1 MRMAS
6 LFLLLFSFT
15 KNGVS
20 VIIVSIIKE
29 AFNMAKR
36 TVKDLDV
43 AGKRVIVRCDFNV
56 PRKDGKITN
65 DNRIIQA
72 LPTIKYLVE
81 NNAKIILMS
90 HLGKVKTEEDK
101 AKNDLRCVADRL
113 AELVDTKVTFVTVTR
128 GAELEDAVAALQDG
142 EIVVMQNTRYEK
154 GESKNDPELAK
165 YWASL
170 GDLFVEDAFGS
181 VHRAHASTAC
191 IPSILPNALGFLVE
205 KEVEMLG
212 AAVDTPKRPF
222 VAIIGG
228 AKVSDK
234 IAVVDNLLKK
244 ADKVLIGGGMAY
256 TFLKA
261 KGCNIGK
268 SLVEEDKVELAKE
281 YLAKA
286 EGKLVLPVDN
296 VCADAFAED
305 ANTMIADNGNIPDDY
320 MGLDIGPK
328 SIELYRKE
336 LEGAKTVV
344 WNGPMGVFEM
354 KPFATGTLE
363 VCTAISELPDAIT
376 VIGGGDSAAAAIQL
390 GFKEKFSHIS
400 TGGGASLE
408 YMEGKELPGIAVISD
423 K

>member
-1 MRMAS
+1 
-6 LFLLLFSFT
+6 
-15 KNGVS
+15 
-20 VIIVSIIKE
+20 
-29 AFNMAKR
+29 MAKR

-72 LPTIKYLVE
+72 LPTIKYLIE
-81 NNAKIILMS
+81 NNAKVILMS

-113 AELVDTKVTFVTVTR
+113 SELVDTKVTFVPVTR
-128 GAELEDAVAALQDG
+128 GKELEDAVAALNDG
-142 EIVVMQNTRYEK
+142 EIVVVQNTRYEK

-181 VHRAHASTAC
+181 VHRAHASTAG
-191 IPSILPNALGFLVE
+191 IASILPNALGFLVE
-205 KEVEMLG
+205 KEVKMLG
-212 AAVDTPKRPF
+212 AAVDTPERPF

-261 KGCNIGK
+261 QGYNVGK
-268 SLVEEDKVELAKE
+268 SLVEEDKLELAKE

-286 EGKLVLPVDN
+286 EGKLILPVDH

-305 ANTMIADNGNIPDDY
+305 ANTVVADNDNIPADY

-328 SIELYRKE
+328 SIELYKNE
-336 LEGAKTVV
+336 LAGAKTVV
-344 WNGPMGVFEM
+344 WNGPMGVFEIPDYAEGT
-354 KPFATGTLE
+354 KAVAQALADIDATT
-363 VCTAISELPDAIT
+363 I
-376 VIGGGDSAAAAIQL
+376 IGGGDSAAAVNQM
-390 GFKEKFSHIS
+390 GFGDKMSHIS

-408 YMEGKELPGIAVISD
+408 FLEGKELPGVAAAQD